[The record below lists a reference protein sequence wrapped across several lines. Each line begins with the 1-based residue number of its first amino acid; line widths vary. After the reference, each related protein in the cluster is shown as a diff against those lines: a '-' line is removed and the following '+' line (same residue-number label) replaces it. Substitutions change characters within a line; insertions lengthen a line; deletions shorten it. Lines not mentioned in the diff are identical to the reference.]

1 MALSYQ
7 VFVRHEVYLA
17 LQGVRNT
24 YRDRIL
30 TFIESLADNPFM
42 DGDQS
47 GRDQSGRLH
56 QIKIIGNC
64 AVYYWADHGEKE
76 VRVVDLIESDAD

>member
-17 LQGVRNT
+17 LQGVRES

-30 TFIESLADNPFM
+30 TFIESLAGNPFVE
-42 DGDQS
+42 GDQVA
-47 GRDQSGRLH
+47 RDQTGRLH

-64 AVYYWADHGEKE
+64 AVFYWPDHAEKE
-76 VRVVDLIESDAD
+76 VRVIDLIDSGVD